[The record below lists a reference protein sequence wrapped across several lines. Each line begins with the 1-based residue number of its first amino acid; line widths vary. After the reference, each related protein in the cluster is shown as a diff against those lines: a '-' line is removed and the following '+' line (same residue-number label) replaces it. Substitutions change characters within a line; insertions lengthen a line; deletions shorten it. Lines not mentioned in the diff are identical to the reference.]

1 MHTTEL
7 YGGLTLGA
15 FVDGRLVGFSYALPG
30 FDGTPFLL
38 SCGLAVAS
46 GFESRGIGL
55 ALKLAQARAARR
67 AGYREVRWTT
77 NALASRPLRL
87 YLSKLGG
94 RLVRYRPDMYAGVF
108 PTVFPDEVEVRW
120 EVAHPVSRS
129 TRPGGETPHPLIISR
144 EDAPGR
150 RRLVGV
156 EEDEAR
162 APALYRYSV
171 EIPWDRAA
179 IARDTPGLARPWVM
193 GVRTAMQAL
202 LSRGYSG
209 TGVLRDLATHRSFVV
224 FSRGEPDGPEG

>member
-7 YGGLTLGA
+7 YGGVTLGA
-15 FVDGRLVGFSYALPG
+15 FVNGRLVGFSYALPG

-55 ALKLAQARAARR
+55 ALKLAQARAARH

-77 NALASRPLRL
+77 NAIASRPLRL

-108 PTVFPDEVEVRW
+108 PTLFPDEVEVRW
-120 EVAHPVSRS
+120 EVAHPVSPP

-144 EDAPGR
+144 EDATGCR
-150 RRLVGV
+150 LLVGV
-156 EEDEAR
+156 EDEAR
-162 APALYRYSV
+162 APVLAQYSV

-179 IARDTPGLARPWVM
+179 LARDAPGLARPWVM
-193 GVRTAMQAL
+193 GVRAAMQAL
-202 LSRGYSG
+202 LSEGYSG
-209 TGVLRDLATHRSFVV
+209 TGVLRDLATQRSFVV